1 VFLVA
6 IVDVEHIPDAA
17 RAPLAVALGTTLY
30 ELRLVLSAG
39 LPAVVLTTPE
49 ASRAEAA
56 VQLIEREAGR
66 AVWGERRAVYPSA
79 RMPAIRDFRFQPSGL
94 TLTETGAELLPFS
107 DIFAIIRA
115 THSTVTTSST
125 VVKERK
131 LDPGMAIITG
141 GLKMSKTTSRDV
153 VSRTDNRQQV
163 LYLFRISGAPP
174 WLLREQSAHYA
185 GLGNALGPSSLG
197 NFREVVRALRE
208 RVPNAAYDERFLAHR
223 ALRGISDGIEAT
235 DILVHLLALSLGYQ
249 PNC

>member
-1 VFLVA
+1 MFLVA
-6 IVDVEHIPDAA
+6 IVDIDRIPDAA
-17 RAPLAVALGTTLY
+17 RTTLAAALGTTLY

-56 VQLIEREAGR
+56 VSAIAREGGQ
-66 AVWGERRAVYPSA
+66 AVWAERRTVYPSG

-94 TLTETGAELLPFS
+94 TATETASEQLAFS

-115 THSTVTTSST
+115 THSTVTTRSA

-131 LDPGMAIITG
+131 LDPGRALITG
-141 GLKMSKTTSRDV
+141 GLKMSRTTSREV
-153 VSRTDNRQQV
+153 VSRTDTREQV
-163 LYLFRISGAPP
+163 LYLFRRSGAPP
-174 WLLREQSAHYA
+174 WLLRERSAHYG
-185 GLGNALGPSSLG
+185 GLGKALGPSSLG
-197 NFREVVRALRE
+197 NFQEVVRALRE

-223 ALRGISDGIEAT
+223 TLRGISDGLEAT

-249 PNC
+249 PSY